1 MTSTQSSSVAFPESG
16 KAGTPGKVGAGQ
28 GQKTQT
34 APPPQKPT
42 CHGCVRAYACCAMQ
56 CQARVVSVDR
66 VVLTTYD
73 KRLYYLGPRTKNIKR
88 APRRVGVARFSSLVA
103 AGGPLVGGYQQII
116 TAGFLQSIFL
126 VVFPILNSLRGAS
139 RLGQRQVLNRQGESA
154 MLNTPGPSVPAG

>member
-1 MTSTQSSSVAFPESG
+1 MYASSN
-16 KAGTPGKVGAGQ
+16 T
-28 GQKTQT
+28 
-34 APPPQKPT
+34 
-42 CHGCVRAYACCAMQ
+42 
-56 CQARVVSVDR
+56 
-66 VVLTTYD
+66 D